1 MARSSGPDRRP
12 SGIPNSRARAVL
24 PREVVT
30 PVHRRPS
37 SVIRPAMAR
46 MPWLAARPVPRPTRM
61 PDSTWAA
68 AASPAA
74 RQARC
79 RSSSTAGRL
88 CETQLVSEIAPG
100 IEVIDTRMWGW
111 EAVTSAYLVRG
122 DAPAIVDTGPQ
133 TSAAT
138 VGRAL
143 ADRGIGPG
151 DLAWIVLTHIHLD
164 HCGASGH
171 LARSFPDAR
180 VVVHPRGARH
190 IAEPERLIA
199 GSAAVYGAQ
208 FRRYG
213 GLEPVPAERID
224 AVADGDRVRIGPQRE
239 LVAIEAPGHA
249 RHQHAFLDTATGT
262 VLAGDAL
269 GVRLQGGGLFPA
281 LPPPD
286 VDMEAGRASVAAIA
300 ERKPTAVGLGHFG
313 AAGDP
318 AEVLEQA
325 DALWAAM
332 AVAGRSGWRNGGSV
346 AAVGEAVEAA
356 WPAAARLGPRAHAT
370 LTELAWIEA
379 TAEGVARWAQRQERE
394 GGDSAPDE

>member
-1 MARSSGPDRRP
+1 
-12 SGIPNSRARAVL
+12 
-24 PREVVT
+24 
-30 PVHRRPS
+30 
-37 SVIRPAMAR
+37 
-46 MPWLAARPVPRPTRM
+46 M

-88 CETQLVSEIAPG
+88 CKTRPVSEIAVG
-100 IEVIDTRMWGW
+100 IEVVDTRMWGW
-111 EAVTSAYLVRG
+111 EGVTSAYLVRG
-122 DAPAIVDTGPQ
+122 EAPAIVDTGPQ
-133 TSAAT
+133 TSAAA
-138 VGRAL
+138 VRRAL

-164 HCGASGH
+164 HCGASGQ
-171 LARSFPDAR
+171 LARSFPGAR

-190 IAEPERLIA
+190 IAKPERLIA

-208 FRRYG
+208 FPRYG
-213 GLEPVPAERID
+213 GLDPVPAERID
-224 AVADGDRVRIGPQRE
+224 AAEDGHRVRIGPQRE

-249 RHQHAFLDTATGT
+249 RHQHAFLDTATGA

-269 GVRLQGGGLFPA
+269 GVRLQGGDLFPA

-286 VDMEAGRASVAAIA
+286 VDMQAGRASVAAIA
-300 ERKPTAVGLGHFG
+300 TRDPTVLGLGHFG
-313 AAGDP
+313 DAGDP
-318 AEVLEQA
+318 AEVLGQA
-325 DALWAAM
+325 DALWAVM
-332 AVAGRSGWRNGGSV
+332 ADAGRSGWRRGGSV

-370 LTELAWIEA
+370 LTELTWIEA
-379 TAEGVARWAQRQERE
+379 TAKGVARWAEQRERD
-394 GGDSAPDE
+394 GGDPSSR